1 MMRWNVKG
9 DSADEFRIR
18 QSLKSLVL
26 RMTLRSTL
34 LGIVAATCLL
44 LASSGLGLVDVPAG
58 QLLALGALVVLV
70 TASIAT
76 WVSYRAGRL
85 ILRLARSNARFEQL
99 SRTDALSGLLNRRAF
114 GEALARALPGTSLVI
129 IDVDRFK
136 AINDSYG
143 HSVGDD
149 VIRRVASII
158 TSATGAPAGRLG
170 GEEFGVL
177 LRHGSVERNVAL
189 VEELRQRIEAEC
201 FVADN
206 LTFGVTVSAG
216 LAEVDAGRSVEA
228 TYAAA
233 DKALY
238 LAKAGGRN
246 RVVHDREG
254 LNLILDIVAA
264 DRIDFDQATM
274 QRTA

>member
-9 DSADEFRIR
+9 DSADDFRIR
-18 QSLKSLVL
+18 QSLKSFVL
-26 RMTLRSTL
+26 RMTLRATL

-44 LASSGLGLVDVPAG
+44 LASSSLGLIDAPAG
-58 QLLALGALVVLV
+58 QLLALGALIVLV
-70 TASIAT
+70 TASIAI
-76 WVSYRAGRL
+76 WVSYRTGRL

-136 AINDSYG
+136 AINDTYG

-158 TSATGAPAGRLG
+158 TAATGAPAGRLG

-177 LRHGSVERNVAL
+177 LRHGSMERNIAL
-189 VEELRQRIEAEC
+189 VEDLRQRIEAEC
-201 FVADN
+201 FAADDV
-206 LTFGVTVSAG
+206 TFGVTISAG

-274 QRTA
+274 HRTA